1 MRKGLLIVD
10 VQNDY
15 FPGGAFELSGMAD
28 AAENCRKLLQG
39 FRVVRAPVIHVQHRS
54 VQPAAQFFLPATE
67 GSAIHDSVRPTAGE
81 AVIDKI
87 YPNAFR
93 ETWLLDVLRRACVA
107 ELVVCGAMTHTCID
121 STVRAAFD
129 LGYAFTVASDAC
141 ATRDLEWDG
150 AVVTAAAVQAAFLA
164 ALQTPFAQVR
174 TTREVLNLA
183 LT

>member
-1 MRKGLLIVD
+1 MRKGLVIID

-15 FPGGAFELSGMAD
+15 FPGGAMELSGMAE
-28 AAENCRKLLQG
+28 AAENCRKLLQK
-39 FRVVRAPVIHVQHRS
+39 FRAARAAVVHVQHYS
-54 VQPAAQFFLPATE
+54 VQPAANFFIPGTQ
-67 GSAIHDSVRPTAGE
+67 GCAIHDSVRPTASE
-81 AVIDKI
+81 AVVAKL

-93 ETWLLDVLRRACVA
+93 GTWLADALCRCGVA

-129 LGYAFTVASDAC
+129 LGYVCTVASDAC

-150 AVVTAAAVQAAFLA
+150 GIVKASEVQAAFLA

-174 TTREVLNLA
+174 TTNDVLA
-183 LT
+183 